1 MSPAFLFDAAR
12 LPRPADPEQAAN
24 ALSDWRERCAR
35 LEEAQASAA
44 AELAEDETGGALLRS
59 IFGNSSFLAWCV
71 LSDIPGFMG
80 LLEHGPKAHVERAV
94 ETARGAALA
103 EDEATAKRALRRARR
118 DTALATAL
126 ADVAGLW
133 ELERV
138 TGALSA
144 FAAAALD
151 GAAGFLLRR
160 LHAREELV
168 LAHPETPTRDCGYLI
183 LGMGKLGAGELN
195 YSSDVDLIV
204 LYDPQRIDY
213 RGRRGLA
220 ETLIRLTRDLVQL
233 LEERT
238 ADGYVCRTDLRLRP
252 DPGAMPVAISFNAA
266 MTYYESLGQNW
277 ERAAMIKARPVA
289 GDRALGAAFLREIR
303 PFVWRKHLDF
313 WAIRDI
319 HSIKR
324 QIAAHK
330 GGDSIAVE
338 GHNVKLGRGGIR
350 EIEFYVQTQQLIYGG
365 RNPELRTPRTLEA
378 LRALVDFGQVSPQAA
393 ADLEAAYRYLRR
405 LEHRLQMVADRQT
418 HLMPG
423 DAAGVA
429 RIAAFL
435 GCDGA
440 EALRAELLRHLQAVE
455 ARYAELFEE
464 APSLSGPGNLVFTG
478 GEPDPNTLE
487 TLAKLGFAD
496 GERVFNV
503 VRAWHHG
510 RHRATRATRAREYLT
525 ELMPSLLEALGRTA
539 QPDDA
544 LIRLDTFL
552 SGLPAGVQLFAMLYE
567 NPALLDLLA
576 EIMGDAPALAR
587 RLSARPA
594 LLEAVLEP
602 GFDEALPEPE
612 SLAADLEGTLAQ
624 ARDFQEMLD
633 LVRQWAGD
641 RRFQVGLNILRGATD
656 AGGAGRG
663 YTAIAETVIAALVP
677 RVQDELARR
686 HGRIAG
692 RGLAVL
698 ALGKLGAR
706 EMTASSDLDLVFV
719 YEVADGA
726 RESDGPKPVDPPVY
740 FGRLCQRLITALTA
754 QTAEGSLYEVDPRL
768 RPSGAHG
775 PIAVSL
781 SGFRRYYEQD
791 AWTWEFL
798 ALTRARVVA
807 GDAGLAAAV
816 EDSVRA
822 ALTRP
827 RDSEATLL
835 EVAEMRRRIDREHPA
850 RGLWDLKYLRG
861 GLYDL
866 DFVAQGLQLLAAAEH
881 PEVLRTSTVAA
892 LEALGAAGVL
902 GPRRTEGLVAAA
914 RLLGAVQQM
923 LRLTAG
929 GRFDE
934 RSAPEGQKRA
944 LARFAGLPDFAALRA
959 ELMATAERVSESYAE
974 LIEEPARCLA
984 AERAEAAHD
993 QAHPPPDGGRDG
1005 G

>member
-1 MSPAFLFDAAR
+1 MNYAFPPESAS

-24 ALSDWRERCAR
+24 GLADWRERAGR
-35 LEEAQASAA
+35 LEP
-44 AELAEDETGGALLRS
+44 ELAREAEALAGTRQGRALLEAVFGNSTFLTWCVLNDIPAFLALLR
-59 IFGNSSFLAWCV
+59 
-71 LSDIPGFMG
+71 D
-80 LLEHGPKAHVERAV
+80 GPDAHVAGAQERARAV
-94 ETARGAALA
+94 ALA
-103 EDEATAKRALRRARR
+103 DDEATAKRDLRRARR
-118 DTALATAL
+118 DVALATAL
-126 ADVAGLW
+126 ADIVNAW
-133 ELERV
+133 NLEQV
-138 TGALSA
+138 TASLSG

-151 GAAGFLLRR
+151 AAAGFLLRR

-168 LAHPETPTRDCGYLI
+168 LPHPEAPTQDSGYLI
-183 LGMGKLGAGELN
+183 LGMGKLGASELN

-204 LYDPQRIDY
+204 LYDPERIDY

-220 ETLIRLTRDLVQL
+220 ETMVRLTRDLVQL

-252 DPGAMPVAISFNAA
+252 DPGAMPVALSFNAA

-277 ERAAMIKARPVA
+277 ERAAMIKARPIA
-289 GDRALGAAFLREIR
+289 GDRTLGAAFLREIR

-330 GGDSIAVE
+330 GGDRIAVE
-338 GHNVKLGRGGIR
+338 KHNVKLGRGGIR

-365 RNPELRTPRTLEA
+365 RNPLLRSPRTLEA
-378 LRALVDFGQVSPQAA
+378 LRALVSYGQVSPEA
-393 ADLEAAYRYLRR
+393 ADELEAAYRYLRR
-405 LEHRLQMVADRQT
+405 LEHRLQMVGDRQT
-418 HLMPG
+418 HLMP
-423 DAAGVA
+423 DDPEGVA
-429 RIAAFL
+429 RIATFL
-435 GCDGA
+435 DAPDA
-440 EALRAELLRHLQAVE
+440 EAFRTELLGHLHAVE
-455 ARYAELFEE
+455 GRYAELFEE

-478 GEPDPNTLE
+478 GEPEPNTLE
-487 TLAKLGFAD
+487 TLSKLGFAD

-510 RHRATRATRAREYLT
+510 RHRATRTTRAREYLT
-525 ELMPSLLEALGRTA
+525 ELMPSLLQALGRTA

-544 LIRLDTFL
+544 LIRLDAFL
-552 SGLPAGVQLFAMLYE
+552 AGLPAGVQLFAMLYE

-602 GFDEALPEPE
+602 GFAEPLPDAPE
-612 SLAADLEGTLAQ
+612 LAIDLEATLGQ
-624 ARDFQEMLD
+624 ARDFEETLD
-633 LVRQWAGD
+633 LVRQWAAD
-641 RRFQVGLNILRGATD
+641 RRFQVGLRILRCEAD
-656 AGGAGRG
+656 AAGAGRG
-663 YTAIAETVIAALVP
+663 YTAIAETVIAALLP
-677 RVQDELARR
+677 RVQAELARR
-686 HGRIAG
+686 HGNLAG
-692 RGLAVL
+692 RGLAVV

-706 EMTASSDLDLVFV
+706 EMTATSDLDLVFV
-719 YEVADGA
+719 YEVEEGA
-726 RESDGPKPVDPPVY
+726 RESDGPKPVDPSVY

-781 SGFRRYYEQD
+781 GGYRKYFAQD

-798 ALTRARVVA
+798 ALTRARVIA
-807 GDAGLAAAV
+807 GDASLG
-816 EDSVRA
+816 EEVRGVMREV
-822 ALTRP
+822 LTRQ
-827 RDSEATLL
+827 RDPEGMLV
-835 EVAEMRRRIDREHPA
+835 EVADMRRRIDKEHPA

-866 DFVAQGLQLLAAAEH
+866 DFVAQGLQLLHAAEH
-881 PEVLRTSTVAA
+881 PEVLRTSTPEA
-892 LEALGAAGVL
+892 LEALHAAGVL
-902 GPRRTEGLVAAA
+902 GPRRTEALVEAS
-914 RLLGAVQQM
+914 RLLGAIQQM

-929 GRFDE
+929 DRFDE
-934 RSAPEGQKRA
+934 QKAPEGQKRA
-944 LARFAGLPDFAALRA
+944 LARFAGLPDFATLRA

-974 LIEEPARCLA
+974 LIDEPARCISA
-984 AERAEAAHD
+984 AREERAHERD
-993 QAHPPPDGGRDG
+993 QPKPEGR
-1005 G
+1005 